1 MQRRP
6 FVHASLALLTL
17 FGASRAQAQPSA
29 LESILARKQI
39 QVAVPTDYPPYGFV
53 GVDMAPQGL
62 DIEMARLIAS
72 KLGVK
77 LELVPVSSANRIP
90 YLQTRKADLVISTL
104 GKNPEREKV
113 INFSA
118 AYAPFYQAVFGPKS
132 LAIKSWDDLAGK
144 TVAVTRGAM
153 EDQELGKVAPPSL
166 QIKRFE
172 DNNATISA
180 YVAGQTQLIATSASA
195 AALMA
200 QRNPQLGAEYKL
212 LLKDSPCFIG
222 VAKGEDALL
231 AKVNEIIAAAKKDG
245 SIEALSRKWLGRGAG
260 ELPL

>member
-6 FVHASLALLTL
+6 FLHTSLALLTY
-17 FGASRAQAQPSA
+17 FGASLAQAQSA
-29 LESILARKQI
+29 ALDGILAKKQI
-39 QVAVPTDYPPYGFV
+39 SIAIPTDYPPYGFV
-53 GVDMAPQGL
+53 GIDMKPQGL
-62 DIEMARLIAS
+62 DIEMAQLIATR
-72 KLGVK
+72 LGVK
-77 LELVPVSSANRIP
+77 LELVPVTSANRIP

-113 INFSA
+113 IDFSA

-132 LAIKSWDDLAGK
+132 LAIKAWGDLAGK

-153 EDQELGKVAPPSL
+153 EDQELGKVAPADVQL
-166 QIKRFE
+166 KRFE
-172 DNNATISA
+172 DNNATIAA

-222 VAKGEDALL
+222 VNKGETALL

-245 SIEALSRKWLGRGAG
+245 TIEALSKKWLGRGAG